1 MLVHLLNVALKARN
15 GSAVVALRWTPVFS
29 LPVGDR
35 ILTWRIADAWCVE
48 RPTGGLAGEY
58 RNPLPAFAAAW
69 RMKRRPS

>member
-35 ILTWRIADAWCVE
+35 ILTYRIVEAWCIE
-48 RPTGGLAGEY
+48 LPTGGLVAEY
-58 RNPLPAFAAAW
+58 PDPLSAFAAAW